1 MSHQGNGG
9 LNVAA
14 WGLSSLIFSFI
25 GGFYGLI
32 SFMEREKNYL
42 FAKIGLGVSG
52 VLLIVW
58 IVLVIAGIAG

>member
-1 MSHQGNGG
+1 M
-9 LNVAA
+9 AA
-14 WGLSSLIFSFI
+14 WGLSSLIFSLI